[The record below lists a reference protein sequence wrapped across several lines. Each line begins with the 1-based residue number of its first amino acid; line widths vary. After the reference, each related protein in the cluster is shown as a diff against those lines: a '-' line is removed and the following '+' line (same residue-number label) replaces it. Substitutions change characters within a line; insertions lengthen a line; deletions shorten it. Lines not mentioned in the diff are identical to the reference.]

1 MVPLTMYWPLLL
13 VPPPSATLYQLMEY
27 CAAAGRQKAKDRRQK
42 MISLVFIFLFRCEP
56 QINHK
61 SSKASVINLW
71 RSCFDALFAGNCL
84 LQPVK
89 PRLQLR
95 DLRQLILNPGV
106 LLLDLRFFLLH
117 LLVQPLNGGQRHATF
132 INRGDVPVIG
142 PDIELR
148 IEI

>member
-1 MVPLTMYWPLLL
+1 MVPLTVYWPLLL

-27 CAAAGRQKAKDRRQK
+27 RECAAAGRQKAKDRRQK
-42 MISLVFIFLFRCEP
+42 MMSLIFIFLFRCEP

-71 RSCFDALFAGNCL
+71 RSCLVALFAGNCL

-95 DLRQLILNPGV
+95 DLRRLIPDPG
-106 LLLDLRFFLLH
+106 
-117 LLVQPLNGGQRHATF
+117 
-132 INRGDVPVIG
+132 
-142 PDIELR
+142 
-148 IEI
+148 